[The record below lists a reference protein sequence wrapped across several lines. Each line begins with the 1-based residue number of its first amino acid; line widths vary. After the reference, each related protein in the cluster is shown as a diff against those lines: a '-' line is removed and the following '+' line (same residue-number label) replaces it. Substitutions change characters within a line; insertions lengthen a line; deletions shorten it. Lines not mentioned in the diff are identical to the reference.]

1 MQETEIKPDRHTK
14 AKTKVGNYF
23 VSNYPPFSFWNEKD
37 IPCLESM
44 LESPSPG
51 LHHWVSI
58 IMSLFAGSAVIFVIS
73 VFTPIRIRMMCGAIY
88 PPP

>member
-37 IPCLESM
+37 IPSWKV

-58 IMSLFAGSAVIFVIS
+58 IMSFLQEALSFLLF
-73 VFTPIRIRMMCGAIY
+73 PCLHR
-88 PPP
+88 